1 MTIQL
6 TPHQEKVLRIVS
18 EQEGRHPIQMLSLLM
33 DNGIDFW
40 YCDNVAPFTS
50 DKGVITDISGTG
62 LWDEAKE
69 FHND

>member
-18 EQEGRHPIQMLSLLM
+18 EQEGRHPIQMLSLLI

-40 YCDNVAPFTS
+40 YCDNVAPFKS
-50 DKGVITDISGTG
+50 DRGVITDISGTG